1 MNKCACGADI
11 NPGATSCAK
20 CGQAVSV
27 GGGAAVAPAPVS
39 SSSAQ
44 GGLSDNA
51 AGAIAYITIIPA
63 ILFLV
68 MEPYNKKPFVRFHAF
83 QCLFLAATLFAV
95 GIVLA
100 IIPFIG
106 WMLLPLVQLAGLATA
121 VFCLYKASQG
131 TKVKLPIIGEFAE
144 KQANS

>member
-1 MNKCACGADI
+1 MSKCACGADI

-20 CGQAVSV
+20 CGQAISV
-27 GGGAAVAPAPVS
+27 GGGAAVAPAPVATA
-39 SSSAQ
+39 SAQ

-83 QCLFLAATLFAV
+83 QCLFLAGALFVA

-100 IIPFIG
+100 IIPIIG
-106 WMLLPLVQLAGLATA
+106 WMLLPLVQLAGLAT
-121 VFCLYKASQG
+121 VIFCLYKASQG
-131 TKVKLPIIGEFAE
+131 QKFKLPVIGDLAE